1 MAQRLNMMSVR
12 LDSPAM
18 DALAHLLHEVRA
30 NGALFGRT
38 IMSPPWSVRFADR
51 TPLTLITMLRGQC
64 WILPDDDA
72 PAALGPGDV
81 AIVAGPE
88 PFAIA
93 DDAETRTS
101 PLYVVH
107 GHDHC
112 TTANGAEIGAELK
125 LGVRTCGESL
135 DGPNVLLTGSYQVRG
150 QVSRRLLSVL
160 PRVLVVPDEGGLHPV
175 KALTVAEIERDDPG
189 QQAVLDRLL
198 DLLLLV
204 TLREWFAR
212 PEAGAPAWYRA
223 LSDPI
228 VGRPLRLVHDAPA
241 RPWTV
246 AALAEQ
252 AGVSRATFA
261 RRFTEL
267 VGEPPMSYLTGW
279 RLSLA
284 VDLLQR
290 TDATVEAIAQQVGYE
305 SGFGLSVAF
314 KRVYGTR
321 PREHRV
327 TVSGLSG

>member
-1 MAQRLNMMSVR
+1 MVQQLKSMSVR
-12 LDSPAM
+12 LDSLAM
-18 DALAHLLHEVRA
+18 DVLAHLLYDVRA
-30 NGALFGRT
+30 DGALFGRT
-38 IMSPPWSVRFADR
+38 IMSSPWSVRFADR

-72 PAALGPGDV
+72 PAALGPGDL
-81 AIVAGPE
+81 AIVAGRE

-93 DDAETRTS
+93 DDREMRAP
-101 PLYVVH
+101 PLCVVH
-107 GHDHC
+107 GPDHC
-112 TTANGAEIGAELK
+112 TSANGAEIGAELK

-135 DGPNVLLTGSYQVRG
+135 DGPHVLLTGSYQVGGR
-150 QVSRRLLSVL
+150 VSERLLSVL
-160 PRVLVVPDEGGLHPV
+160 PRVLVVPDEGDLGPI

-198 DLLLLV
+198 DLLLLSA
-204 TLREWFAR
+204 LREWFAR
-212 PEAGAPAWYRA
+212 PEAHPPAWYRA
-223 LSDPI
+223 LGDAV
-228 VGRPLRLVHDAPA
+228 VGRPLRLLHDEPA

-246 AALAEQ
+246 AALAKE

-261 RRFTEL
+261 RRFTAL

-321 PREHRV
+321 PSEHRV
-327 TVSGLSG
+327 AVPAT